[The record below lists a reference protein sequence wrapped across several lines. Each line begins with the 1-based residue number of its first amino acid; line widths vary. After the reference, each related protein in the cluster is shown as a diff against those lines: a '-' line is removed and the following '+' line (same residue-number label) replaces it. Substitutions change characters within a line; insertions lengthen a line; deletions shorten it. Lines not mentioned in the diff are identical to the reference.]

1 MDLEHQAC
9 VKDRAR
15 STAAHLLELGAI
27 PVLTLG
33 VTVDTQQLV
42 ILGYNSKTQQQIEE
56 MLKDFLEAVGT
67 AKNITI

>member
-1 MDLEHQAC
+1 M
-9 VKDRAR
+9 
-15 STAAHLLELGAI
+15 
-27 PVLTLG
+27 TLG